1 MMATKKK
8 TFNADLD
15 DLLAGIDLP
24 SDEELKRETTGLKI
38 SENNKRTWANPAVK
52 NKRSVSIKKQKQ
64 LNGACP
70 PELYLEVYSNSWDAD
85 RRDGYVANARKFL
98 KSKGFDFHKD
108 RVYHIITNGLN
119 TVDETTHK
127 QNTVEWEKKFG
138 FGVWEVTSPGVDLLP
153 EYDKVWSENLVP
165 PSVVWHI
172 RFNMA
177 NSSPKE
183 VRDYLLPWTNGDYYR
198 SSDGKRVEN
207 GRYINL
213 RKKSFPFLTDQP
225 SQYAIFDDREK
236 FTEWLRVKMKRKTL
250 TNTYLHQILNRES
263 EIKQVGELSGYRIR
277 KVS

>member
-1 MMATKKK
+1 MTPNK
-8 TFNADLD
+8 FNPNDPSLWRD
-15 DLLAGIDLP
+15 FDP
-24 SDEELKRETTGLKI
+24 FEKSDEYIDGK
-38 SENNKRTWANPAVK
+38 SEMSIKVALNNRRTWADPDVK
-52 NKRSVSIKKQKQ
+52 LKRQAGIKQAKRDA
-64 LNGACP
+64 GSCP
-70 PELYLEVYSNSWDAD
+70 PEVYMEVYSNSWGAD

-108 RVYHIITNGLN
+108 RVYQIITNGLN
-119 TVDETTHK
+119 TVDENTHK

-153 EYDKVWSENLVP
+153 EYDKVWNENLVP

-172 RFNMA
+172 RFNMT

-198 SSDGKRVEN
+198 SADGTRVEN

-225 SQYAIFDDREK
+225 SQYAVFDDREK

-250 TNTYLHQILNRES
+250 TTTYLHQILHRES

>member
-1 MMATKKK
+1 MSKK
-8 TFNADLD
+8 TFNNKVDELFD
-15 DLLAGIDLP
+15 DLVLP
-24 SDEELKRETTGLKI
+24 SDTEIKRETTSLKI
-38 SENNKRTWANPAVK
+38 SENNKRTWANSDVSTR
-52 NKRSVSIKKQKQ
+52 RSVAIRKAKQDA
-64 LNGACP
+64 GSCP
-70 PELYLEVYSNSWDAD
+70 PEVYMEVYLNSFGED

-119 TVDETTHK
+119 TVDDTTHK

-138 FGVWEVTSPGVDLLP
+138 FGVWEITSPGIDLLE
-153 EYDKVWSENLVP
+153 EYDKVWSKNLVP

-172 RFNMA
+172 RVNMA
-177 NSSPKE
+177 NSTPKE

-198 SSDGKRVEN
+198 SADGTRVEN

-213 RKKSFPFLTDQP
+213 RKKQFPFLTDQP

-236 FTEWLRVKMKRKTL
+236 LTEWLQIKMKRKTL
-250 TNTYLHQILNRES
+250 NNTYLHQILHRDTD
-263 EIKQVGELSGYRIR
+263 IKMVGELSGYRIR